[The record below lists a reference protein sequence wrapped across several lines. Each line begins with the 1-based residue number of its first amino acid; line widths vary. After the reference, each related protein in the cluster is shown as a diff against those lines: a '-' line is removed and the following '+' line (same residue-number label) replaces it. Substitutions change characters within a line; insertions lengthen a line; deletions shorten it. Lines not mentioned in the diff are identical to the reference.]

1 MKSVLVAIAGILVGV
16 LIVAVVESIGH
27 MIYPPPEGV
36 DLKDPEQL
44 AAIIDTIP
52 FGAKLMVLLAW
63 GLGTFGG
70 GVTGVF
76 LSGRKVW
83 PAGVVALA
91 MLFAAGATLVMIPHP
106 IWMIA
111 ATLVVT
117 AVAWLLATRF
127 AQTLDWG

>member
-1 MKSVLVAIAGILVGV
+1 MKNVLVALAGIVVGV
-16 LIVAVVESIGH
+16 LTVAIVESIGH
-27 MIYPPPEGV
+27 LIYPPPAGV

-52 FGAKLMVLLAW
+52 FPAKLMVLLAW

-76 LSGRKVW
+76 LSGRKAW
-83 PAGVVALA
+83 PAGVVALV
-91 MLFAAGATLVMIPHP
+91 MLLAAGWTLFIIPHP

-111 ATLVVT
+111 ATLVIT

-127 AQTLDWG
+127 ARDSG